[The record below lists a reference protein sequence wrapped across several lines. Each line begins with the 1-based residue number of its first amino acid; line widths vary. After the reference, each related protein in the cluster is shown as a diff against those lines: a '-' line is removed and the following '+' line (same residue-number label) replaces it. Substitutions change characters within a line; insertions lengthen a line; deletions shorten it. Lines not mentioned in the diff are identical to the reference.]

1 METGTEAK
9 TMEELW
15 LTLLQVIGMWGPRWC
30 KTEKKEKISIKYI
43 KILTYIHILR
53 SSPNSMCDHLEI
65 KFYMAIVKL

>member
-43 KILTYIHILR
+43 KIFDLHPHFEVL
-53 SSPNSMCDHLEI
+53 S
-65 KFYMAIVKL
+65 